1 MSAESVPGTGSTFRF
16 TIDAESAD
24 VPPAPFDVPGDILR
38 GLRVLVVD
46 DNATNRS
53 IVTRQVANWAMD
65 ARDTGSPAE
74 ALAWI
79 RAGEPFDVAV
89 IDMQMP
95 EMDGATLGREIRAV
109 GAELPLVMLTS
120 LGRMPDASTS
130 IFAATLTKP
139 IKPSQLFEALT
150 GIFGGR
156 ADGDDASTIAVGD
169 ADEHFAENV
178 PLRILVVEDN
188 EVNRQLALLLLQKLG
203 YRADVAANGI
213 EAVEAVDRQSYDAVL
228 MDVEMPEMDGLE
240 AARRIRQMEPPTR
253 PWIVAVTANALH
265 GERDRCLQAGMDD
278 YITKPLHLDA
288 LVAALRGAPPPPNGR
303 RSDEAVDRE
312 VLRRLSSSLGEGG
325 DASVRELIDTFR
337 SQASGIP
344 STLRIAIDRRDSEEV
359 RRAAHTLKS
368 NASMFGASTLAELSR
383 ELESAARA
391 DELEGRRQL
400 IDRIAEELHR
410 ALVELERVQ
419 AELRA

>member
-1 MSAESVPGTGSTFRF
+1 
-16 TIDAESAD
+16 
-24 VPPAPFDVPGDILR
+24 
-38 GLRVLVVD
+38 
-46 DNATNRS
+46 
-53 IVTRQVANWAMD
+53 
-65 ARDTGSPAE
+65 
-74 ALAWI
+74 
-79 RAGEPFDVAV
+79 
-89 IDMQMP
+89 
-95 EMDGATLGREIRAV
+95 
-109 GAELPLVMLTS
+109 
-120 LGRMPDASTS
+120 
-130 IFAATLTKP
+130 
-139 IKPSQLFEALT
+139 
-150 GIFGGR
+150 
-156 ADGDDASTIAVGD
+156 
-169 ADEHFAENV
+169 
-178 PLRILVVEDN
+178 
-188 EVNRQLALLLLQKLG
+188 
-203 YRADVAANGI
+203 
-213 EAVEAVDRQSYDAVL
+213 
-228 MDVEMPEMDGLE
+228 
-240 AARRIRQMEPPTR
+240 MEPPTR